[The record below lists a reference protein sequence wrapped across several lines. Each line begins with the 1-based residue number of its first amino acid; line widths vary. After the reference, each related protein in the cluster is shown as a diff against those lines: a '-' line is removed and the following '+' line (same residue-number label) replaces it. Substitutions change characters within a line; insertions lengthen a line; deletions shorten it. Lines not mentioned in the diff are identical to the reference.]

1 MINIGIIV
9 GHGNTGC
16 AFIDGPSAKR
26 FGGFYKQAFDDV
38 GEEVHGVCI
47 WKGDKFKS
55 IFRDKW
61 KLFCLLFYKLILM
74 DRIRYN
80 LFSLKLGEWTLGS
93 RDKWKVIECVLSL
106 VLQVYPHG

>member
-1 MINIGIIV
+1 MINVGIIV

-47 WKGDKFKS
+47 
-55 IFRDKW
+55 
-61 KLFCLLFYKLILM
+61 C
-74 DRIRYN
+74 
-80 LFSLKLGEWTLGS
+80 E
-93 RDKWKVIECVLSL
+93 
-106 VLQVYPHG
+106 